1 MIVKT
6 ISDDPRKTTV
16 VDTNECRVTEEDQRK
31 ALEKAYEE
39 FIRHIGPQLNHR
51 PFDVAKLME

>member
-16 VDTNECRVTEEDQRK
+16 VDTNECRVSEEDQK
-31 ALEKAYEE
+31 MALNKAYEE
-39 FIRHIGPQLNHR
+39 FIK
-51 PFDVAKLME
+51 FMKAKQMME

>member
-16 VDTNECRVTEEDQRK
+16 VDTNECRVTEEDQHK

-39 FIRHIGPQLNHR
+39 FVRHIAPQLYNR
-51 PFDVAKLME
+51 PFDVEKLME

>member
-16 VDTNECRVTEEDQRK
+16 VDTNECRVTEEDQAM
-31 ALEKAYEE
+31 ALKKAYEE
-39 FIRHIGPQLNHR
+39 FIRQIGPQLYHR
-51 PFDVAKLME
+51 QFDVQLE

>member
-16 VDTNECRVTEEDQRK
+16 VDTNECRITEEDKQK
-31 ALEKAYEE
+31 ALNAAYED
-39 FIRHIGPQLNHR
+39 FIKHIAP
-51 PFDVAKLME
+51 KLMAKGILE

>member
-16 VDTNECRVTEEDQRK
+16 VDTNECRVTEEDQK
-31 ALEKAYEE
+31 MALNKAYDE
-39 FIRHIGPQLNHR
+39 FLKYIARNNCAR
-51 PFDVAKLME
+51 LME

>member
-16 VDTNECRVTEEDQRK
+16 VYTNECRVTEEDQQK

-39 FIRHIGPQLNHR
+39 FIKQQKAMMTI
-51 PFDVAKLME
+51 AKYLE

>member
-16 VDTNECRVTEEDQRK
+16 VETNECRVTEEDQK
-31 ALEKAYEE
+31 MALNKAYKE
-39 FIRHIGPQLNHR
+39 FIKYMKVKQ
-51 PFDVAKLME
+51 LME

>member
-16 VDTNECRVTEEDQRK
+16 VDTNECRVTEEDMQK
-31 ALEKAYEE
+31 ALNAAYED
-39 FIRHIGPQLNHR
+39 FMKHIAPQLYYR
-51 PFDVAKLME
+51 PFDVKVQE